1 MVVLSRFVIMITLAM
16 MAMLTVVT
24 VITVVFA
31 AIVSVVPL
39 AISVILSGDLPFEVP
54 LRLLMVLST
63 VVRVFSTDGMIILL
77 SMVTAGV
84 IVAMVSFLMMLVG
97 WIHLFGVSMIV
108 AAFFVRVVHIRSR
121 HSVVLWAML
130 LIFVVIGIILMAVRV
145 LRSHV
150 VMARVLIMM
159 GDQIVM
165 DWSSVLLVVRSGLMV
180 DRRNMMS
187 DSVVDRLSMMSDS
200 VVDRLSMM
208 SDSVM
213 NSGLMMRL
221 LVVRLLVVG
230 LLVMGLHEVSLLVM
244 SDGMVGDFV
253 VRLLMMRN
261 CCMVEYRCLLVCN
274 QVMLRG

>member
-200 VVDRLSMM
+200 V
-208 SDSVM
+208 M